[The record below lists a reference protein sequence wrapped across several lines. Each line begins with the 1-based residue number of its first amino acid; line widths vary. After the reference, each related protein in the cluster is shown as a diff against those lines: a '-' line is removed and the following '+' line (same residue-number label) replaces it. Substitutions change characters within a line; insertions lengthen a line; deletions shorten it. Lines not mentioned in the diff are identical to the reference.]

1 MATKI
6 GVAPSY
12 FTDFAGGQGGGITNY
27 FSYDADH
34 DTNYTVLK
42 STLNQVIDE
51 ISALSG
57 PNAVAALDLVLWDDV
72 DNPIS
77 SGEQNEG
84 VVGAASYEVSVEGG
98 GTLEVKKGQAFV
110 VGQRVSIP
118 STLTGLTSSGGS
130 GTRWVAIDENGAVSI
145 QSLAAQK
152 ALDIASVTWNG
163 TIFTGTPTHLADV
176 FFDGDSWAELRDRTA
191 AGTSFPAVTF
201 RRVSE
206 RFEALEQSLSAA
218 TGGAAFLAMPPGVV
232 GDPGLVFS
240 DGAGGADTT
249 TGWYRAAA
257 DVWAFATS
265 AAQRFTLGAYGIRT
279 QDGSIGTPA
288 IAATSDTNT
297 GFRFGAALL
306 GLVVAGADV
315 LVAAAAQLRVVAGV
329 VGTPA
334 LAFIGDPT
342 SGWFRP
348 SADQWAFSSGGVE
361 RVHLDAQGLGASQNG
376 VVGTPWLHRFSDTN
390 TGLYFPAADEVA
402 LTAGGEKAVVG
413 ASIAR
418 GGVALPNILRCKA
431 TNEAGAPPQNLTDAT
446 WEAIILDE
454 SESFDVG
461 GWHDLV
467 TNPSR
472 FTCPANG
479 GGTYLVVAHA
489 HFSDPGTPSGNR
501 GIRFALNGTLDPSS
515 EILVPSSALIQTALT
530 TTLLLDLVP
539 TDYVEV
545 EAFED
550 GTGGVISVVGYMSIH
565 RVA

>member
-6 GVAPSY
+6 GAAPSY
-12 FTDFAGGQGGGITNY
+12 FTDFAGGQGAGISNY
-27 FSYDADH
+27 FDYPDDH
-34 DTNYTVLK
+34 DTNATVVK
-42 STLNQVIDE
+42 ATINQMIDE

-57 PNAVAALDLVLWDDV
+57 PNAVVSLDLVLWDDA

-77 SGEQNEG
+77 GAEQNEG

-98 GTLEVKKGQAFV
+98 GTLKVKKGQAFV

-130 GTRWVAIDENGAVSI
+130 GTRWVAIDANGVVSI
-145 QSLAAQK
+145 QDLAAQK

-218 TGGAAFLAMPPGVV
+218 VGGAALIALPPGVV

-240 DGAGGADTT
+240 DGAGAADTT
-249 TGWYRAAA
+249 TGWFRPAANVWAYAVAGVEMLRLNSAGIEIVPLGSAATPVIRIGAAA
-257 DVWAFATS
+257 DDGFYSPGVAQLSVALAGAQAFAF
-265 AAQRFTLGAYGIRT
+265 AAGYGRGGLGVVGAPAFSFLART
-279 QDGSIGTPA
+279 DTGLYSPA
-288 IAATSDTNT
+288 
-297 GFRFGAALL
+297 
-306 GLVVAGADV
+306 
-315 LVAAAAQLRVVAGV
+315 AGV
-329 VGTPA
+329 VA
-334 LAFIGDPT
+334 L
-342 SGWFRP
+342 
-348 SADQWAFSSGGVE
+348 SGGGE
-361 RVHLDAQGLGASQNG
+361 LAIK
-376 VVGTPWLHRFSDTN
+376 
-390 TGLYFPAADEVA
+390 
-402 LTAGGEKAVVG
+402 AG
-413 ASIAR
+413 SIAA

-431 TNEAGAPPQNLTDAT
+431 TNAGGAPQNLTDAT
-446 WEAIILDE
+446 WEAIELDQ
-454 SESFDVG
+454 SEAFDVG
-461 GWHDLV
+461 GWHDLG

-472 FTCPANG
+472 FTCPTNG
-479 GGTYLVVAHA
+479 DGLYMVVAHA
-489 HFSDPGTPSGNR
+489 HFSDPGTPTNNR
-501 GIRFALNGTLDPSS
+501 GIRFAINGTFDPSS
-515 EILVPSSALIQTALT
+515 EMLVPSTVGIETALDT
-530 TTLLLDLVP
+530 TILVELVA

-550 GTGGVISVVGYMSIH
+550 GAGGVISVVGYMSIH